1 MRDEAGKLLLP
12 KNHVVDVGAGE
23 TLQVSARLVDSFGYA
38 VRAVGR
44 VDGSIDSALVKEKT
58 RAVALWIS
66 LEKPVRTGFRNHS

>member
-1 MRDEAGKLLLP
+1 MRDEAVKLLLP

-44 VDGSIDSALVKEKT
+44 VDG
-58 RAVALWIS
+58 
-66 LEKPVRTGFRNHS
+66 